1 MSRQRIK
8 IFTMPLGK
16 SSGLC
21 TLLLLSWASIPG
33 AQAAP
38 PKVTVTPY
46 ASVAAVQPGQ
56 PFEIAFQID
65 IEKAWH
71 TYWMNAGDAGLPPD
85 VNWQLPEGFET
96 TALKHPVP
104 KRHESPGD
112 IITYI
117 HEDQPILT
125 TTLTPPVDLRPGTQV
140 ELNGEMLLLV
150 CKVQCIKMTKPFSMS
165 LPVVDSDGKVEPANQ
180 KIFVTARRRS
190 PQSLSDAKY
199 VTIKPVVSV
208 DKIRPKDKFKLAIVI
223 NVEKGNHIQ
232 SHTPL
237 SAGFIATEVFV
248 EPTDRVELG
257 RPQFPKHKVRSL
269 PGDLK
274 VAEYGGRVVVRI
286 DGVAED
292 SLAGESVRFAGV
304 VRYQAC
310 NDKGQCY
317 RPQNIRW
324 EIAVP
329 VGKEGDAVHPTS
341 KKYFGAVGT
350 SKDSLD
356 GVAEKAA
363 TALAEGPRAPLGA
376 KGLAGKSLT
385 GLAPKTQGTAAP
397 EVELPEAEVA
407 ESESADDDSVEAQ
420 AGSVPGGQIPS
431 VGSSSSGGLEEF
443 LKRFG
448 TAGLLVAC
456 FLYGL
461 ILNAT
466 PCVLPLLSIKV
477 LGFVQQAHESR
488 RRTLALGASFGVG
501 VVLFFMVLGFL
512 AAAGNNVLQFPV
524 VVIGLGG
531 VVLALA
537 LSMLG
542 VYTLKAPD
550 AAAQLDAR
558 IGQEGIA
565 TSFGKGMLAP
575 VLGFACTGPLLV
587 GAFTWATQQ
596 PPSIALFAFLFMGLG
611 MASPYVLLGAYP
623 NWLSFLP
630 KPGNWMI
637 TFERVMGFM
646 LLGMVVLLIHPLV
659 TQIGT
664 EGLEWTLVFFV
675 AIAFGCWLLGK
686 ISMTMSAALRWRYRG
701 SAIAVI
707 ALAASVIYGHYYQIG
722 PAIKRQAEWR
732 LALLGGTEKVRSW
745 EDHVP
750 WGLWSPEA
758 VELALREGKTVF
770 VDFTAGYCTTCKLNK
785 KFAINTPEVRAKMEA
800 CGVVALQAD
809 FSTGDEVIFAELKKH
824 GRVAVPMDLI
834 YRPERPN
841 DPIVLEVSLS
851 KKYLLE
857 QLALSCGA
865 TDGLA
870 SVP

>member
-1 MSRQRIK
+1 MNRQRSSLFGIH
-8 IFTMPLGK
+8 FGK

-21 TLLLLSWASIPG
+21 TLLLSSWALVP
-33 AQAAP
+33 ATQAAP
-38 PKVTVTPY
+38 PTVTVTPY
-46 ASVAAVQPGQ
+46 ASVTAVQPGR

-71 TYWMNAGDAGLPPD
+71 TYWKNAGDAGLPPD
-85 VNWQLPEGFET
+85 VNWQLPDGFET
-96 TALKHPVP
+96 TALEHPAP

-117 HEDQPILT
+117 HEGQPILT
-125 TTLTPPVDLRPGTQV
+125 ATLTPPADLEPGTQV
-140 ELNGEMLLLV
+140 ELKGEMLLLV
-150 CKVQCIKMTKPFSMS
+150 CKVQCIRMTKPFSLS
-165 LPVVDSDGKVEPANQ
+165 LPVVDSNAKATPANE
-180 KIFVTARRRS
+180 KIFASARRHF
-190 PQSLSDAKY
+190 PQALSEAKY
-199 VTIKPVVSV
+199 VKINPVVSV
-208 DKIRPKDKFKLAIVI
+208 DRIRPKDKFKLAVVI
-223 NVEKGNHIQ
+223 NVEQGNHIQ

-237 SAGFIATEVFV
+237 SAGFIATDVFV
-248 EPTDRVELG
+248 EPTNGVTLG
-257 RPQFPKHKVRSL
+257 HPQFPKHKVRSL
-269 PGDLK
+269 PGNLK
-274 VAEYGGRVVVRI
+274 VAEYGGRVVVRV
-286 DGVAED
+286 DGVAQD

-304 VRYQAC
+304 VRFQAC

-317 RPQNIRW
+317 RPQNIYW
-324 EIAVP
+324 EIEVP
-329 VGKEGDAVHPTS
+329 VGKEGDPVQPAS
-341 KKYFGAVGT
+341 QKFFGAAAPA
-350 SKDSLD
+350 KEPPHAP
-356 GVAEKAA
+356 AEKAD
-363 TALAEGPRAPLGA
+363 TAFADNPRAPLGVE
-376 KGLAGKSLT
+376 GLSGKKLT
-385 GLAPKTQGTAAP
+385 GLAPKTQDTAATA
-397 EVELPEAEVA
+397 VALPTAEEA
-407 ESESADDDSVEAQ
+407 ESEIAGDEGVEAQ
-420 AGSVPGGQIPS
+420 ASSAPDAQTPS
-431 VGSSSSGGLEEF
+431 GGSSSSGGLEGF
-443 LKRFG
+443 LRQFG
-448 TAGLLVAC
+448 IAGLLVGC

-488 RRTLALGASFGVG
+488 RRTLALGASFGIG
-501 VVLFFMVLGFL
+501 VILFFMVLGFL

-524 VVIGLGG
+524 VVIGLGA
-531 VVLALA
+531 VVMALA

-659 TQIGT
+659 TQIGA

-675 AIAFGCWLLGK
+675 AIAFGCWLWGK

-701 SAIAVI
+701 SAIAVV
-707 ALAASVIYGHYYQIG
+707 ALATVVIFGYLYPIG
-722 PAIKRQAEWR
+722 PAKDRQVA
-732 LALLGGTEKVRSW
+732 ALRDRMRGTEKDKSW
-745 EDHVP
+745 KDHVP
-750 WGLWSPEA
+750 WEFWSPEA
-758 VELALREGKTVF
+758 VELALRDGKTVF

-785 KFAINTPEVRAKMEA
+785 KFAIDTPEVRAKMEA

-809 FSTGDEVIFAELKKH
+809 FSTGDEAIFEELKKH
-824 GRVAVPMDLI
+824 GRVAVPLNLI
-834 YRPERPN
+834 YRPDRPN
-841 DPIVLEVSLS
+841 DPIVLEIALS

-857 QLALSCGA
+857 QLAQSCSVA
-865 TDGLA
+865 DGLA
-870 SVP
+870 FGP

>member
-1 MSRQRIK
+1 MNRQRSSLLI
-8 IFTMPLGK
+8 THLGK
-16 SSGLC
+16 SSVLC
-21 TLLLLSWASIPG
+21 TLLMWSSALVPP

-46 ASVAAVQPGQ
+46 ASVTAVQPGQ
-56 PFEIAFQID
+56 PFEVAFQFD

-71 TYWMNAGDAGLPPD
+71 TYWKNAGDAGLPPEVD
-85 VNWQLPEGFET
+85 WQLPAGFET
-96 TALKHPVP
+96 TALEHPVP

-125 TTLTPPVDLRPGTQV
+125 TTLTPPADLEPGTQV
-140 ELNGEMLLLV
+140 ELKGEMLLLV
-150 CKVQCIKMTKPFSMS
+150 CKVQCIRMTKPFSLS
-165 LPVVDSDGKVEPANQ
+165 LPVVDSDAKAAPANE
-180 KIFVTARRRS
+180 KVFASARRRF
-190 PQSLSDAKY
+190 PQSLSEAKY
-199 VTIKPVVSV
+199 ITIKPVVSV
-208 DKIRPKDKFKLAIVI
+208 DKIRPKDKFKLAVVI

-237 SAGFIATEVFV
+237 SAGFIATEVFL
-248 EPTDRVELG
+248 EPTNRVELS

-269 PGDLK
+269 PGNLK
-274 VAEYGGRVVVRI
+274 VAEYGGRVVVRF

-317 RPQNIRW
+317 RPQNIHW
-324 EIAVP
+324 EIEVP
-329 VGKEGDAVHPTS
+329 VGKEGDAVQPAS
-341 KKYFGAVGT
+341 KNYFGAAAPT
-350 SKDSLD
+350 EKAPD
-356 GVAEKAA
+356 GAAEKAD
-363 TALAEGPRAPLGA
+363 TALAGGSRAPIGA
-376 KGLAGKSLT
+376 EGFASKNLT
-385 GLAPKTQGTAAP
+385 GLARKPEDTAAP
-397 EVELPEAEVA
+397 DVEQPNAEKA
-407 ESESADDDSVEAQ
+407 ESERADDEPAEAQ
-420 AGSVPGGQIPS
+420 AGSASDGQTPLGGS
-431 VGSSSSGGLEEF
+431 ASSGGLEEF
-443 LKRFG
+443 LRRFG
-448 TAGLLVAC
+448 IAGLLVAC

-488 RRTLALGASFGVG
+488 RRTLALGVSFGIG
-501 VVLFFMVLGFL
+501 VILFFVVLGFL

-524 VVIGLGG
+524 VVIGLGA
-531 VVLALA
+531 VVMALA

-550 AAAQLDAR
+550 AAAALDAR

-596 PPSIALFAFLFMGLG
+596 PPSTALLAFLFMGLG

-646 LLGMVVLLIHPLV
+646 LLGMVVWLIHPLV
-659 TQIGT
+659 TQIGA
-664 EGLEWTLVFFV
+664 EGLEWTLAFFV
-675 AIAFGCWLLGK
+675 AIGFGCWLWGK
-686 ISMTMSAALRWRYRG
+686 ITMTMTAAARWSYRG
-701 SAIAVI
+701 GAIAVI
-707 ALAASVIYGHYYQIG
+707 ALAASVIYGHFYQIG
-722 PAIKRQAEWR
+722 PAIEAQAELR
-732 LALLGGTEKVRSW
+732 LALLGGTSKVKKW
-745 EDHVP
+745 NDHVP
-750 WGLWSPEA
+750 WELWSPEA
-758 VELALREGKTVF
+758 VEQAVRKGKVVF

-785 KFAINTPEVRAKMEA
+785 KFAIDTPEVRAKMEA

-809 FSTGDEVIFAELKKH
+809 FSMGDEAIFEELKKH

-834 YRPERPN
+834 YRPDRPN

-857 QLALSCGA
+857 QLALSCSS
-865 TDGLA
+865 TDGLV
-870 SVP
+870 SGL